1 MKMMKWSSQWTQ
13 FMQLRKEAWKKFR
26 TSTGFEPVTSRL
38 PVRCS
43 TNWAKRPL
51 TLGAGPSFFQASL
64 RNCINCVHCD
74 DHFFIFIS
82 FPQFIYDLFHISL
95 TKSKLFHNW
104 ISCCC
109 CWRSYRK
116 IEDCEQSKESGWKTN
131 CATITSFPWSLFIS
145 TRALDQSAREKSF
158 SYCKIFIVVYRIL
171 STYIIWRAIKDQV
184 PLLSRPFRAVHDEFR
199 KRLLGSKSNKTRE
212 ATCFSYTNNVLGPM
226 LGAVFIRNAF
236 SPESKQ
242 KVYERVPL
250 RVLQSRNPD
259 PNFRAIP

>member
-1 MKMMKWSSQWTQ
+1 MS
-13 FMQLRKEAWKKFR
+13 L
-26 TSTGFEPVTSRL
+26 RL
-38 PVRCS
+38 PVTGSNPVEVLNFFFSGFFTQSGLLPRATKSREVVLRPAPYKIRQRAFGKS
-43 TNWAKRPL
+43 T
-51 TLGAGPSFFQASL
+51 S
-64 RNCINCVHCD
+64 NCVSCVHCD
-74 DHFFIFIS
+74 DHLFIFIS
-82 FPQFIYDLFHISL
+82 FPEFIYDLFHISL

-104 ISCCC
+104 INCCC

-250 RVLQSRNPD
+250 RALQSRNPD